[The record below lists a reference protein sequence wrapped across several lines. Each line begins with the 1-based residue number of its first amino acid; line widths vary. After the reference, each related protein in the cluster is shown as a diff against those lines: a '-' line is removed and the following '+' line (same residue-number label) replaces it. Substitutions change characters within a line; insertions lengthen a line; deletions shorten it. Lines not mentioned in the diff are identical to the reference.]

1 MITKVGAKTCHVTR
15 VQVAALSSRA
25 NANVWHCINC
35 SLLVPCKKGTCHDW
49 CKTGSQG
56 PMWHKS

>member
-25 NANVWHCINC
+25 NASVWHCTNC
-35 SLLVPCKKGTCHDW
+35 SLL
-49 CKTGSQG
+49 
-56 PMWHKS
+56 

>member
-1 MITKVGAKTCHVTR
+1 MITKVGAKTCHVKR

-25 NANVWHCINC
+25 NTSVWHCINC

-49 CKTGSQG
+49 CKIGSQG
-56 PMWHKS
+56 PM